1 MSSCRDVML
10 RVFSPTGFNIN
21 FTRFHLV
28 LNQDLQDFEDYRGRL
43 RFSAMVIRR
52 RLLSRCLLHH
62 IRGHSPAI
70 FVTLSRQVIHTIR
83 FAPYRQIF
91 GPIRLLRLHYI
102 GAIAPPS
109 SYFFNASRLYWQPFS
124 IKIHVLFFLNRGCEY
139 A

>member
-1 MSSCRDVML
+1 ML

-21 FTRFHLV
+21 FIRFHLV

-62 IRGHSPAI
+62 IRGHSPNI
-70 FVTLSRQVIHTIR
+70 FVTLRRQVIHTIR
-83 FAPYRQIF
+83 FTPYRQVF
-91 GPIRLLRLHYI
+91 ESIRSLRLHQL
-102 GAIAPPS
+102 GAIAPTS
-109 SYFFNASRLYWQPFS
+109 SYSFNESRLLWQPFS
-124 IKIHVLFFLNRGCEY
+124 MNTHVLFFLNRGRED